1 MSFFSAE
8 WLDIVQWPAMVASL
22 GAAWL
27 MGSNAKHRRNV
38 GFWCFLLSNALWV
51 AWGLHTQAWALIAL
65 QAGLAATNVRG
76 LFKTQDAASGSERK
90 APG

>member
-8 WLDIVQWPAMVASL
+8 WLDLVQWPAMVASL

-27 MGSNAKHRRNV
+27 MGSNARPRRNI

-76 LFKTQDAASGSERK
+76 LFKTQDAAAGRDGR
-90 APG
+90 AA

>member
-1 MSFFSAE
+1 MPIFSAE
-8 WLDIVQWPAMVASL
+8 WLDLVQWPAMVASL

-27 MGSNAKHRRNV
+27 MGSNAKPRRNI

-65 QAGLAATNVRG
+65 QLGLAATNVRG
-76 LFKTQDAASGSERK
+76 LFKTQAPASGGDSPP
-90 APG
+90 A

>member
-27 MGSNAKHRRNV
+27 MGSNAKQRRNV
-38 GFWCFLLSNALWV
+38 GFWVYLASNALWV
-51 AWGLHTQAWALIAL
+51 AWGLHTHAWALIAL
-65 QAGLAATNVRG
+65 QAGLAGMNVRG
-76 LFKTQDAASGSERK
+76 LFKTQDPATDGERK
-90 APG
+90 AA

>member
-8 WLDIVQWPAMVASL
+8 WLDLVQWPAMVASL

-27 MGSNAKHRRNV
+27 MGSNAKPRRNI
-38 GFWCFLLSNALWV
+38 GFWCFLLSNGLWV

-76 LFKTQDAASGSERK
+76 LFKTQDAASGGDSQS
-90 APG
+90 A